1 MAIINTYF
9 NQSSNGAYYGCIQI
23 ENNKGEKLKF
33 EVVGNPI
40 EMKQSMKA
48 DNYAQAKELA
58 KAMAERL
65 LGTKA

>member
-1 MAIINTYF
+1 MKKLAE
-9 NQSSNGAYYGCIQI
+9 QA
-23 ENNKGEKLKF
+23 EKLKF
-33 EVVGNPI
+33 EVVSNPI

-65 LGTKA
+65 NAGHKKGRSSAVCY